1 MLACQEDL
9 HFSSEGASQGA
20 GPELKECDMSVG
32 LLQALLRTGSMKT
45 PEYSQGSSGQAQEG
59 LQKRGAEEPR
69 RGGTVQPEPSPGPV
83 DLEMREPGCG
93 VWRLQLE
100 IRPKRTTK

>member
-32 LLQALLRTGSMKT
+32 PSATQARGRFQDTLRTA
-45 PEYSQGSSGQAQEG
+45 PDRPEG
-59 LQKRGAEEPR
+59 LEERGTGSPAEEGPHR
-69 RGGTVQPEPSPGPV
+69 PGHVGTWVTVGG
-83 DLEMREPGCG
+83 GC
-93 VWRLQLE
+93 R
-100 IRPKRTTK
+100 